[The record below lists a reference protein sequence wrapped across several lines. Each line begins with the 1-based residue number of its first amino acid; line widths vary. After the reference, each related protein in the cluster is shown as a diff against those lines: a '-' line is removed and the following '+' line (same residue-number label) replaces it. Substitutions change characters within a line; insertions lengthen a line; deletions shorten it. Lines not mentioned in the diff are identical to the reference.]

1 MRNHLD
7 DSTLASA
14 AIADACRL
22 MSAPCATSGSNGGRQ
37 ATVN

>member
-14 AIADACRL
+14 IADACRL
-22 MSAPCATSGSNGGRQ
+22 MSASCATSGSNGGRQ